1 MGKSIGID
9 LGTTNTAVAVILDG
23 RPKVLEDEKGYK
35 VLPSCVSWKGEGRYV
50 IGQAAKNLILSAPD
64 RTVYAVKR
72 LIGRRYD
79 SVEVQRTAERVGF
92 GLKPAKDGGVLVS
105 LGDEDLSPSEVCSVI
120 LQVARQ
126 IAERALGE
134 EVDEAVI
141 TVPAYFTHAQ
151 REATLEAA
159 RLAGLRCERLINEP
173 TAAALAYGYRKDLER
188 QLVIFDLGGGTFD
201 ICVLRMS
208 SGVYE
213 ILASR
218 GDSFL
223 GGEDYDFRLVDH
235 LADHFQSKHGVD
247 LREDRTCLQ
256 RLKDAAER
264 AKCELSFTDRTT
276 VLIPR
281 VYEDVNLEM
290 VVSRTTLEALVE
302 DLLSRTVEVTRRT
315 LDDAG
320 LTASDIDDVIL
331 VGGQT
336 RMPKIRES
344 ITGLFGREPNRS
356 VHPEEVVAV
365 GAAVHANTLA
375 DSSVAAT
382 VLLDVTPFDLG
393 IDSVGGMFAPII
405 PRNSKIPTSRT
416 RTFATVHDNQD
427 RVRVVVRQGEN
438 IQADDNEFLG
448 EFVMEGVTPLPAMEA
463 KVNVSFRLD
472 ANGML
477 HVQAS
482 EVATGERKQITI
494 RNYAQLVGDDKAVR
508 PDIEGD
514 HGAPAA
520 RETGVASR
528 AVNDALAPDTSA
540 PETGAAPVKG
550 SKPSRFSGLLG
561 RVFGGRR
568 KGGDKAVAG
577 DGTDEPGV
585 VKDVRLVGDAS
596 MGKGVEPDVEPA
608 PPVQAAPAA
617 PAVPAVPPA
626 PADPYGDIGIDLT
639 SVAPTGELSPDD
651 LDELDAFE
659 SLVDEPVG
667 KATLGMAGESLVVD
681 KPAEQSWGDDDEL
694 GELPISNLGAEDL
707 IGLADDVADD
717 IPLWGDDEPQPV
729 PPVSP
734 TLAPVPEPAPA
745 PKVAPRKKPARL
757 KMNYRSV
764 DAFVIE
770 YRRNLE
776 RGGSFIRTPKP
787 LPVGR
792 ECMFEV
798 RIPGVD
804 EPLIFPGVV
813 TWSSA
818 TLATLS
824 AGQEEGMGIEYH
836 MSDDVRTRIARIMAS
851 AD

>member
-9 LGTTNTAVAVILDG
+9 LGTTNTAVAVIIDG

-50 IGQAAKNLILSAPD
+50 IGQAAKNLILSAPE

-92 GLKPAKDGGVLVS
+92 GLRPADDGGVLVA
-105 LGDEDLSPSEVCSVI
+105 LGDETLSPSEVCSVI

-151 REATLEAA
+151 RESTLEAA
-159 RLAGLRCERLINEP
+159 RLAGLRCERLVNEP
-173 TAAALAYGYRKDLER
+173 TAAALAYGYRKDLDR

-201 ICVLRMS
+201 VCVLRMAA
-208 SGVYE
+208 GVYE
-213 ILASR
+213 IMSSR

-223 GGEDYDFRLVDH
+223 GGEDFDFRLVDH

-247 LREDRTCLQ
+247 LREDRTSLQ

-276 VLIPR
+276 VLVPR
-281 VYEDVNLEM
+281 VFEDVNLEM
-290 VVSRTTLEALVE
+290 VVSRQTLEALVE
-302 DLLSRTVEVTRRT
+302 DLVARTTEVTRRT

-320 LTASDIDDVIL
+320 LSASDIDDVIL

-375 DSSVAAT
+375 DSSIAAT

-427 RVRVVVRQGEN
+427 RVRVVVRQGEA
-438 IQADDNEFLG
+438 IQADENEFLG
-448 EFVMEGVTPLPAMEA
+448 EFVMGGVTPMPAMEA
-463 KVNVSFRLD
+463 KVNVTFRLD

-494 RNYAQLVGDDKAVR
+494 RNYAQLIAGEDADVR
-508 PDIEGD
+508 PDIEGESSAPRRGAD
-514 HGAPAA
+514 DVPSGAPPADA
-520 RETGVASR
+520 VMATPVAG
-528 AVNDALAPDTSA
+528 AEPMAPSDD
-540 PETGAAPVKG
+540 
-550 SKPSRFSGLLG
+550 SKPSKLSALFGSL
-561 RVFGGRR
+561 FGGRR
-568 KGGDKAVAG
+568 KGRVPDSGAEEGK
-577 DGTDEPGV
+577 PGEI
-585 VKDVRLVGDAS
+585 KEVRLVGEAT
-596 MGKGVEPDVEPA
+596 MGRGVEESESSTSDE
-608 PPVQAAPAA
+608 
-617 PAVPAVPPA
+617 
-626 PADPYGDIGIDLT
+626 DSYSDIGIDLT
-639 SVAPTGELSPDD
+639 QVEPDAEGD
-651 LDELDAFE
+651 SDELDDIGAFE
-659 SLVDEPVG
+659 SVSEIFPEG
-667 KATLGMAGESLVVD
+667 KANIGLAGGGLEA
-681 KPAEQSWGDDDEL
+681 PAERPWAEEDEL
-694 GELPISNLGAEDL
+694 GALPVGQLGADEILGLGPDEDEE
-707 IGLADDVADD
+707 A
-717 IPLWGDDEPQPV
+717 PLWGDDVPAPV
-729 PPVSP
+729 PPAEP
-734 TLAPVPEPAPA
+734 TLVPQPERQ
-745 PKVAPRKKPARL
+745 PKRKKPARL

-764 DAFVIE
+764 DAFVME

-776 RGGSFIRTPKP
+776 RGGTFIRTPKP
-787 LPVGR
+787 LPIGR
-792 ECMFEV
+792 ECIFEL
-798 RIPGVD
+798 RIPTID
-804 EPLIFPGVV
+804 EPLIFSGIV

-818 TLATLS
+818 TLTTLS
-824 AGQEEGMGIEYH
+824 AGQEEGMGIEFR
-836 MSDDVRTRIARIMAS
+836 MEDALRDRIQRIVDNAL
-851 AD
+851 